1 MPLKLVPFDPQW
13 PVAVGQSG
21 AMLLDIHAIY
31 RRPHVVAP
39 QDAAAYVSTDEAGF
53 PMWDL
58 TGGLPVRDHAKWTAR
73 GFQYVTLA
81 GREDLIAVGK
91 EDLAEQGFRPLADW
105 QSYQQH
111 PVTRDPW
118 HAAVY
123 LADLRAERVDEL
135 AQLRQLIATIG
146 PEMAGRMMQ
155 GKYPGYQLPE
165 AFSES
170 VLAEHES
177 GDEAATPAKRGPGR
191 PRKEAV
197 PA

>member
-1 MPLKLVPFDPQW
+1 M
-13 PVAVGQSG
+13 
-21 AMLLDIHAIY
+21 
-31 RRPHVVAP
+31 
-39 QDAAAYVSTDEAGF
+39 
-53 PMWDL
+53 
-58 TGGLPVRDHAKWTAR
+58 
-73 GFQYVTLA
+73 
-81 GREDLIAVGK
+81 GK